1 MAVVQ
6 RKGPDTL
13 DKTVTYLAKRD
24 GIDKASAGNAWECV
38 GVAMPSTIHFRLTRS
53 SGQLVGTSRLFAQQ
67 VLKVIRYS
75 TKLAL
80 ATALKN
86 DSGDLAVRLKEF
98 ESSIGTSRF
107 ACDEIWTCR
116 LLAGSH
122 HY

>member
-1 MAVVQ
+1 
-6 RKGPDTL
+6 
-13 DKTVTYLAKRD
+13 
-24 GIDKASAGNAWECV
+24 
-38 GVAMPSTIHFRLTRS
+38 MPSTIHFRLMRS

-86 DSGDLAVRLKEF
+86 DSSDLAVRLKEF

-116 LLAGSH
+116 LHAGSH